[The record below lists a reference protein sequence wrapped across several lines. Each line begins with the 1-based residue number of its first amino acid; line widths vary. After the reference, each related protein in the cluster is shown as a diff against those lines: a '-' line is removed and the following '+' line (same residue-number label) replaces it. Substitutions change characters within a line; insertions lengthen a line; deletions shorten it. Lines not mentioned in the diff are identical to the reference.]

1 MRLNINNFFLFLSN
15 SKSPTVWNARY
26 DKEIVKKPT
35 DISEIYKKYPCLH
48 KRKSA
53 KTDWLCLTE
62 IKCLGGSLIS
72 LEVKESMEKWKYKVI
87 CEYSNVLD
95 DWVGPHT
102 LTSEWSCYACIERW
116 YSVSQV
122 WILTSFIW
130 KQHYNMNFATECFW
144 SGVTTVNSLVWK
156 QKLL

>member
-35 DISEIYKKYPCLH
+35 DISELYKDIPAFTKERVLRQIDYSLQ
-48 KRKSA
+48 K
-53 KTDWLCLTE
+53 
-62 IKCLGGSLIS
+62 IKCLGGSLIF

-87 CEYSNVLD
+87 CEYANVLD
-95 DWVGPHT
+95 DWVDPHT
-102 LTSEWSCYACIERW
+102 LTSEWSCYACIECW

-130 KQHYNMNFATECFW
+130 KQHCNMNFATECFW